1 MVMGKIQFSKKY
13 IAMNDRAKIALW
25 DTNNGAMPLV
35 FVHGFP
41 ENHHCWDHLLSRLP
55 DTVTKSFR
63 LITYDLR
70 GFGESSKSGEASIN
84 RLYEDHQTIIEALE
98 LPSYHFIGHD
108 WGGALALQTARFK
121 PQSLMSATIMNT
133 NFWKTDLSGMWHL
146 IFLNIPLLPK
156 IAFKWF
162 SKPFFK
168 FAMIQSFND
177 SSRLE
182 PKVLK
187 SYFEMFCDTEAT
199 QYWIRLYKNMAKSV
213 ALQQIPHLSLI
224 LPENKTQFPQRP
236 TNSYHVSIMLV
247 WGENDRFAP
256 LWIGKDMHSKLT
268 KRGANV
274 AFYKISESGHFVQED
289 QPEKI
294 VPLLI
299 EHWNKNEKNR
309 DDITGFLF

>member
-1 MVMGKIQFSKKY
+1 MVFRKIHLSKKY
-13 IAMNDRAKIALW
+13 ITMNDGETIALW
-25 DTNNGAMPLV
+25 DTLNEAIPLV

-41 ENHHCWDHLLSRLP
+41 ENHHCWDHLLSSLP
-55 DTVTKSFR
+55 DTITKNFR
-63 LITYDLR
+63 LIIYDLR
-70 GFGESSKSGEASIN
+70 GFGESSKSGEATIS
-84 RLYEDHQTIIEALE
+84 RLYEDHQTIVETLQ
-98 LPSYHFIGHD
+98 LPPYHFIGHD
-108 WGGALALQTARFK
+108 WGGALALQTARFN
-121 PQSLMSATIMNT
+121 PQPLKSATVMNT
-133 NFWKTDLSGMWHL
+133 NFWKTDLAGMWHL

-162 SKPFFK
+162 PKQFFK
-168 FAMIQSFND
+168 FAMIQSFNY

-182 PKVLK
+182 PRVLK

-199 QYWIRLYKNMAKSV
+199 QYWIRLYKNMAKSL

-274 AFYKISESGHFVQED
+274 AFNTISEAGHFVHED

-309 DDITGFLF
+309 DDITGCQF